1 MGAATQLV
9 DAIDAAAATL
19 RGPSALSTA
28 TLSCLAAAADAL
40 DELPEQVRLALQDN
54 ATVRAWPRSICM
66 LRT

>member
-40 DELPEQVRLALQDN
+40 DELPEQVRLA
-54 ATVRAWPRSICM
+54 PRVS
-66 LRT
+66 